1 MEKKQKVV
9 LITGASSGIGLET
22 ANFLSK
28 KGYKVYSV
36 SRREYLNDKFTNYIC
51 DINNTAQFKE
61 ILDKIYKIE
70 GRLDLLV
77 NNAGMGISGSIENTS
92 EDKIEMIFQTNLIS
106 LVKISSISI
115 EYLRK
120 TKGRIINIGSVA
132 GVIPLPFQACY
143 SSTKSAVENF
153 SSALDMEVRNF
164 GMRVLCVR
172 PGDTKT
178 NFTNNRVKNEQ
189 ENDAFYSNRVK
200 KSISK
205 MERDEQKGM
214 KPINVSK
221 LIYKMATRKNP
232 PPVATVGFSNKL
244 ICVLAKFLPKRLV
257 NYIIKGIYG

>member
-92 EDKIEMIFQTNLIS
+92 KDKIEMIFQTNLIS

-214 KPINVSK
+214 KPISVSK